1 VGSVEIPPV
10 HVELAGL
17 PGNRLPARNG
27 AKNTPPAPFPV
38 LLNVHA
44 GNPYAVER
52 QGRICPGFRIDPV
65 GNGVK
70 YEIPGSYFSIVNSCM
85 SNQKPLWLMES
96 ISARRIFMWTSSSF
110 ARERNISFA
119 SGDVSLAA
127 RSR

>member
-1 VGSVEIPPV
+1 MSSRPASPVTGFPRESAQKIP
-10 HVELAGL
+10 
-17 PGNRLPARNG
+17 
-27 AKNTPPAPFPV
+27 PPAPFLGLPD
-38 LLNVHA
+38 VHA
-44 GNPYAVER
+44 GNPFAVER
-52 QGRICPGFRIDPV
+52 RGRKYPGFRLDPV

-70 YEIPGSYFSIVNSCM
+70 YEISDSYFSIVNSCM

-110 ARERNISFA
+110 ASERNISFA